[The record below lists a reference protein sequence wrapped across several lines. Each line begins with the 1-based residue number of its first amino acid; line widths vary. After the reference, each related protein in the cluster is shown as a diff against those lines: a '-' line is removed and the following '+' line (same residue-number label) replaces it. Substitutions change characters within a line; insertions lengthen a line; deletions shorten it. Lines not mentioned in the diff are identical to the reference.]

1 MRCQAAAR
9 TAAGFS
15 RRGLTPSAQAQHLP
29 LERGDQLNAT
39 PATPPEALAH
49 AQALIGQGQFAAAV
63 AELEALT
70 ARSPDAVPA
79 WFALGQA
86 RGMCE
91 RHAEAE
97 QAFRRAAALHPDMH
111 EAHFNIALSLVYQNR
126 LRASV
131 ASFLAA
137 RRLVP
142 DIPGLEPMLLEV
154 LLEILQDEHYAD
166 AGATLQLPPLAA
178 APLVSIVLPTQN
190 RLALL
195 RDALASV
202 CAQSY
207 ANWEAIVINDGGED
221 IAPVLRSL
229 PAAAAAKVR
238 ALQSPHAE
246 GQARARNR
254 GVAAARGDIVAFLDD
269 DDLYKP
275 EHLAQLVGGLR
286 TSGAAVGYTR
296 AEAVWER
303 LTEGNRVDLKR
314 GPASPWYR
322 YSRALLL
329 VRNCMPIDNWAVR
342 RECFDAC
349 GSFDE
354 SLPCAEDWDLLLRL
368 SLRTDFAQIMEM
380 TTEVRVREEAVD
392 SVSKRNRLRPMC
404 ELFYRRY
411 GANGHELVE
420 LARELYL
427 KSLP

>member
-1 MRCQAAAR
+1 M
-9 TAAGFS
+9 
-15 RRGLTPSAQAQHLP
+15 
-29 LERGDQLNAT
+29 
-39 PATPPEALAH
+39 PAEPLAH
-49 AQALIGQGQFAAAV
+49 AQELIEQGQLAAAV
-63 AELEALT
+63 AELEALA
-70 ARSPDAVPA
+70 ARSPNEVQV
-79 WFALGQA
+79 WFTLGQA

-97 QAFRRAAALHPDMH
+97 QAFRRAAALRPDMH
-111 EAHFNIALSLVYQNR
+111 EAHFNIALSLVYQDK

-142 DIPGLEPMLLEV
+142 DIPGLEQMLLEV
-154 LLEILQDEHYAD
+154 LLQILQDEHYAD
-166 AGATLQLPPLAA
+166 AGATLKLPPLAA
-178 APLVSIVLPTQN
+178 APLISIVLPTQN

-207 ANWEAIVINDGGED
+207 RNWEAIVINDGGED

-229 PAAAAAKVR
+229 PAAAAAKMI
-238 ALQSPHAE
+238 ALRSPQAE

-275 EHLAQLVGGLR
+275 GHLAQLVDGLR
-286 TSGAAVGYTR
+286 KSGAAVGYTR

-303 LTEGNRVDLKR
+303 LAEGKRIDLKR

-354 SLPCAEDWDLLLRL
+354 TLPCAEDWDLLLRL

-380 TTEVRVREEAVD
+380 TTEVHVREEEMD

-411 GANGHELVE
+411 GAHGHELVE